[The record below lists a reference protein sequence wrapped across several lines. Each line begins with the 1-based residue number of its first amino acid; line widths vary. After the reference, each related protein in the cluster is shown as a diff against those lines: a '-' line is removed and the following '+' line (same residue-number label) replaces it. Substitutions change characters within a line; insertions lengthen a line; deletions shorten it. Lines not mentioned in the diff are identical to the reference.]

1 MLPMERQEMNH
12 RRKLIIVFG
21 WGALTAPLVFS
32 AQAQSKIWRVA
43 FIVPGRPATAAIH
56 IAAFKDGMREN
67 GMLEGKHYVL
77 DVVYAEGKYD
87 RFPDLTNEVLKRNAN
102 VILANTILSVRAAQ
116 QATKTV
122 PILFVVND
130 PVGTGL
136 VASLARPGG
145 NSTGFSTQ
153 NEDAVA
159 KFIELLR
166 ELLPRAKHVAV
177 LVNANNPS
185 GKSMFASMQEFSS
198 RVDVSAKQ
206 FEVTSPESLEAVF
219 NSITKYRPDALLIP
233 ADSSLIDQRDRI
245 ATFAL
250 SNRIPTISSSAIL
263 VAAGGLISY
272 GPSTPDIFRRLATYV
287 KKIVTGTKPADLP
300 VEQPTKFELLVNAK
314 TAKALGIK
322 IPQSILVRADKVI
335 E

>member
-1 MLPMERQEMNH
+1 MNT
-12 RRKLIIVFG
+12 RRKLVI
-21 WGALTAPLVFS
+21 ALGTCALLAPFTLI
-32 AQAQSKIWRVA
+32 AQQHGKVWRVA
-43 FIVPGRPATAAIH
+43 LIVPGRPATAALS

-67 GMLEGKHYVL
+67 GMREGEHYVL
-77 DVVYAEGKYD
+77 DTVYAEGKYE
-87 RFPDLTNEVLKRNAN
+87 RFPALTNEVLKRNAN

-116 QATKTV
+116 QTTKTI
-122 PILFVVND
+122 PILFLVND

-153 NEDAVA
+153 NEDAVV

-166 ELLPRAKHVAV
+166 ELLPRAKRVAV
-177 LVNANNPS
+177 LINADNPS
-185 GKSMFASMQEFSS
+185 GKSMFASMQNFAK
-198 RVDVSAKQ
+198 RVDVTATQ
-206 FEVTSPESLEAVF
+206 FEVTSPESFEVGF

-245 ATFAL
+245 AAFAL
-250 SNRIPTISSSAIL
+250 SNRISTISSSAL
-263 VAAGGLISY
+263 FVASGGLISY
-272 GPSTPDIFRRLATYV
+272 GPDNLDIWRRLATYV

-300 VEQPTKFELLVNAK
+300 VEQPTKFELAVNAK
-314 TAKALGIK
+314 TAKALGIN
-322 IPQSILVRADKVI
+322 IPQSILVRADRVI

>member
-1 MLPMERQEMNH
+1 MND
-12 RRKLIIVFG
+12 RRRLLIVVG
-21 WGALTAPLVFS
+21 WGALTAPFVS
-32 AQAQSKIWRVA
+32 PAQAQSKISRVA
-43 FIVPGRPATAAIH
+43 FIVPGRPATAAVN

-87 RFPDLTNEVLKRNAN
+87 RFPALTNEVLKRDAN

-116 QATKTV
+116 EATKTV

-153 NEDAVA
+153 NEDAVV

-166 ELLPRAKHVAV
+166 ELLPRAKRVAV

-185 GKSMFASMQEFSS
+185 GKSMFASMQDFAS

-206 FEVTSPESLEAVF
+206 FEVTAPESFEAVF

-233 ADSSLIDQRDRI
+233 ADSSLTDQRDRI
-245 ATFAL
+245 AAFAL
-250 SNRIPTISSSAIL
+250 NNRISTVSGNGL
-263 VAAGGLISY
+263 FVTAGGLISY
-272 GPSTPDIFRRLATYV
+272 GPDNLDIWRRLATYV
-287 KKIVTGTKPADLP
+287 KKVITGTKPADLP
-300 VEQPTKFELLVNAK
+300 VEQPTKFELAVNAK
-314 TAKALGIK
+314 TAKTLGIK